1 LLYFKLDYNVREF
14 LKEKEDVFD
23 FYDEE
28 ASINL
33 EDVVFIQKE
42 SIVCDTITHEQY
54 CEVTDELLLE
64 MENKINI

>member
-1 LLYFKLDYNVREF
+1 MDPF
-14 LKEKEDVFD
+14 LCTAEDVFD
-23 FYDEE
+23 FYEEE

-54 CEVTDELLLE
+54 CAVTDELLLE
-64 MENKINI
+64 IENKMNI